1 MLRLMVSFFSDPK
14 SNWVAV
20 YVDLPFHVSQP
31 HGEPLDLSLSDQEI
45 LEQTEKT
52 IRADPS
58 FKTMDRWVED
68 FRQSIN

>member
-20 YVDLPFHVSQP
+20 YVDLPFYVSQP

-68 FRQSIN
+68 FPQSIN

>member
-1 MLRLMVSFFSDPK
+1 
-14 SNWVAV
+14 VAV

-45 LEQTEKT
+45 LGQTEKT

>member
-1 MLRLMVSFFSDPK
+1 M
-14 SNWVAV
+14 AV
-20 YVDLPFHVSQP
+20 YVDLPFYVSQP

-68 FRQSIN
+68 FPQSIN